1 MQHEAYRDQYAT
13 IFNDGKG
20 VVAISISSD
29 GADELALWARDANFP
44 MLFASDTSGEIA
56 EKYATTG
63 TGIGPMKKFYKRVV
77 FVVDPDGRLAHVI
90 RPFPA
95 LSQDAY
101 AQLDS
106 VVDRVSK
113 TGK

>member
-29 GADELALWARDANFP
+29 RIDALASWAKDANFP
-44 MLFASDTSGEIA
+44 VLFASDTTGDIA
-56 EKYATTG
+56 AKYATTG
-63 TGIGPMKKFYKRVV
+63 MGIGPMKQFYKRVV
-77 FVVDPDGRLAHVI
+77 FVVGPDGRIAHVI
-90 RPFPA
+90 RPFAA

-101 AQLDS
+101 VELDS
-106 VVDRVSK
+106 AIDQAGRK
-113 TGK
+113 GK

>member
-1 MQHEAYRDQYAT
+1 
-13 IFNDGKG
+13 
-20 VVAISISSD
+20 
-29 GADELALWARDANFP
+29 
-44 MLFASDTSGEIA
+44 MLFASDTSGDIA

-63 TGIGPMKKFYKRVV
+63 IGIGPLKRFYKRVV
-77 FVVDPDGRLAHVI
+77 FVVGTDGRIAHVI

-106 VVDRVSK
+106 AVDAAAAKGR
-113 TGK
+113 

>member
-1 MQHEAYRDQYAT
+1 VQHEAYRDQYAT

-20 VVAISISSD
+20 VVEISISSD
-29 GADELALWARDANFP
+29 DVRELASWAKDENFP
-44 MLFASDTSGEIA
+44 VLFASDTTGEVA
-56 EKYATTG
+56 EKYATSG
-63 TGIGPMKKFYKRVV
+63 SGIGPMKKFFKRVV
-77 FVVDPDGRLAHVI
+77 FVVGPDGRIAHVM
-90 RPFPA
+90 RPFSA

-106 VVDRVSK
+106 VIDRVSK

>member
-1 MQHEAYRDQYAT
+1 VQHEAYRDQYAT

-20 VVAISISSD
+20 VVAVSISSD
-29 GADELALWARDANFP
+29 GVDELASWARDANFP
-44 MLFASDTSGEIA
+44 VLFASDTTGEIA

-77 FVVDPDGRLAHVI
+77 FVVGTDGRIAHVI
-90 RPFPA
+90 RPFSA

-106 VVDRVSK
+106 AIDVAARK
-113 TGK
+113 GR

>member
-13 IFNDGKG
+13 IFNGGKG

-29 GADELALWARDANFP
+29 GADELAAWAKEANFP
-44 MLFASDTSGEIA
+44 VLFASDTSGEIA

-77 FVVDPDGRLAHVI
+77 FVVGPTGKIAQVF
-90 RPFPA
+90 RPFSA
-95 LSQDAY
+95 LSAEGY

-106 VVDRVSK
+106 AVDRVSK
-113 TGK
+113 EGK

>member
-13 IFNDGKG
+13 IFNDGQG

-29 GADELALWARDANFP
+29 GIDELASWARDANSP
-44 MLFASDTSGEIA
+44 VLFASDTSGEIA

-63 TGIGPMKKFYKRVV
+63 SGIGPMKKFYKRVV
-77 FVVDPDGRLAHVI
+77 FVVGRDGRIAHVM
-90 RPFPA
+90 RPFSA
-95 LSQDAY
+95 LSQDSY

-106 VVDRVSK
+106 AIDQASK
-113 TGK
+113 PGK

>member
-20 VVAISISSD
+20 VVDISISSD
-29 GADELALWARDANFP
+29 NVNELAAWAKEENFP
-44 MLFASDTSGEIA
+44 NLFASDTTGEVA
-56 EKYATTG
+56 EKYATLG

-77 FVVDPDGRLAHVI
+77 FVVDPAGHVAHVI
-90 RPFPA
+90 RPFSA

-101 AQLDS
+101 AELDS
-106 VVDRVSK
+106 VVDRVVK
-113 TGK
+113 KGK

>member
-1 MQHEAYRDQYAT
+1 VQHEAYRDQYAT

-20 VVAISISSD
+20 VVDISISSD
-29 GADELALWARDANFP
+29 NINELASWARDENFP
-44 MLFASDTSGEIA
+44 VLFASDTTGEVA

-63 TGIGPMKKFYKRVV
+63 SGIGPMKKFFKRVV
-77 FVVDPDGRLAHVI
+77 FVVGKDGRVAHVM
-90 RPFPA
+90 RPFSA

-106 VVDRVSK
+106 VIDRVSK

>member
-1 MQHEAYRDQYAT
+1 
-13 IFNDGKG
+13 
-20 VVAISISSD
+20 
-29 GADELALWARDANFP
+29 
-44 MLFASDTSGEIA
+44 MLFASDTSGDIA

-63 TGIGPMKKFYKRVV
+63 VGFGPMKKFYKRVV
-77 FVVDPDGRLAHVI
+77 FVVGPDGRVTHVM
-90 RPFPA
+90 RPFSA

-106 VVDRVSK
+106 AIDRAAK

>member
-20 VVAISISSD
+20 VVGISISSD
-29 GADELALWARDANFP
+29 GVDELAAWARDANFP
-44 MLFASDTSGEIA
+44 VLFASDTSGEIA
-56 EKYATTG
+56 ERYATTG
-63 TGIGPMKKFYKRVV
+63 MGIGPMKKFYKRVV
-77 FVVDPDGRLAHVI
+77 FVVGPDGRVAHVI
-90 RPFPA
+90 RPFSA

-101 AQLDS
+101 VQLDS